1 MPEEILEISKIRKS
15 VGLEIEEFDEELRQL
30 EQAAIKKLEL
40 SGILPSKITLED
52 NLICSTILAYIKSQ
66 FRFSDKDIAMR
77 FQEVFEENKN
87 FMCSTKE
94 YTEKGEENG

>member
-52 NLICSTILAYIKSQ
+52 NLICSTILADIKSQ

-94 YTEKGEENG
+94 YTEKGEKNG

>member
-40 SGILPSKITLED
+40 SSEQSENINIIT
-52 NLICSTILAYIKSQ
+52 
-66 FRFSDKDIAMR
+66 
-77 FQEVFEENKN
+77 
-87 FMCSTKE
+87 
-94 YTEKGEENG
+94 

>member
-30 EQAAIKKLEL
+30 EQAAIKKL
-40 SGILPSKITLED
+40 LPSKITLED

-94 YTEKGEENG
+94 YTEKGEKNG